1 MTKPVLSR
9 FIVSE
14 DGRLRAGIRLL
25 LQLVLGLLLMVLAQ
39 LLVYG
44 TGNRNLIIAAGGLA
58 MVLSIYIS
66 ALAFDKRP
74 LSEFGLGLNKEWF
87 IQAGAGVLMAFVV
100 ISLLAVIQWGAGWMV
115 FAGYGWN
122 RVSTGMYA
130 VGLGG
135 YVLTMAVV
143 GFYEELWTRGYQV
156 RNLVEGV
163 FTGNNRNL
171 AGASSIAITSLFF
184 GLLHMANPNVTAI
197 GLLTIVLAGVMLAL
211 PYLIT
216 GELGLSIGLH
226 FAWNAVQGAL
236 YGLPVSGISFRQ
248 SLLQFQVSGP
258 ELWTGGKFGL
268 EGGLLGVIGVL
279 LLTAMSLSWLSY
291 RGYTLRVSPDL
302 TKPPAQV

>member
-1 MTKPVLSR
+1 MNR
-9 FIVSE
+9 FIISE
-14 DGRLRAGIRLL
+14 DGRLRAGIRLI

-44 TGNRNLIIAAGGLA
+44 IGNRNLIIAAGGLA
-58 MVLSIYIS
+58 IVLSIYIS
-66 ALAFDKRP
+66 AVAFDKRP
-74 LSEFGLGLNKEWF
+74 LRDFGLGLNKEWF
-87 IQAGAGVLMAFVV
+87 LQAAAGVLMAFVV
-100 ISLLAVIQWGAGWMV
+100 ISVLAGIQWGAGWME
-115 FAGYGWN
+115 FTGYGWN
-122 RVSTGMYA
+122 RASTGIYVA
-130 VGLGG
+130 GLGG

-171 AGASSIAITSLFF
+171 AGAVAVAITSLFF

-197 GLLTIVLAGVMLAL
+197 GLLTIVLAGIMLAL

-216 GELGLSIGLH
+216 GELGMSVGLH
-226 FAWNAVQGAL
+226 FAWNVVQGAL
-236 YGLPVSGISFRQ
+236 YGLPVSGITFRQ
-248 SLLQFQVSGP
+248 SLLQFKVNGP

-279 LLTAMSLSWLSY
+279 LLTAMSLIWLRY
-291 RGYTLRVSPDL
+291 RGYALRVSASL
-302 TKPPAQV
+302 TKPPALG